1 MSTAQHTSVLLDE
14 ALQALRI
21 QAGGSYVDGT
31 FGRGGHSR
39 ALLARLAALGQ
50 GGRLWVFDKDPEA
63 IAVAQELQQQWQQRV
78 QQQQPGV
85 QMTVVHDSFAA
96 LGEVLGNEK
105 VDGVLLDLGVS
116 SPQLDNAARGFS
128 FRDDGPL
135 DMRMDNTCG
144 LSAAE
149 FVNSASAE
157 MLAKVIRDYGEERFA
172 VSVAK
177 ALVARRAVARFERTA
192 DLAQVVA
199 GAVKT
204 REPGQN
210 PATRTFQA
218 LRIHVN
224 QELEELPLVLNQA
237 VQHLQP
243 GGRLA
248 VISFHSLEDRIVK
261 QFMQQHARV
270 PAHFARLPLRDD
282 QLPGCLLAEVE
293 RHLPSAAEVAANP
306 RARSAVLRSATRT
319 TVPWENRA

>member
-1 MSTAQHTSVLLDE
+1 MKTAQHTSVLLNE
-14 ALQALRI
+14 AVEALRI
-21 QAGGSYVDGT
+21 QANGLYVDAT

-63 IAVAQELQQQWQQRV
+63 IAAAHALQAEWQAQQAKQKR
-78 QQQQPGV
+78 GV
-85 QMTVVHDSFAA
+85 QMHVVHDSFAA
-96 LGEVLGNEK
+96 LGAVLGNEK
-105 VDGVLLDLGVS
+105 VNGVLLDLGVS

-135 DMRMDNTCG
+135 DMRMDNTRG
-144 LSAAE
+144 QPAAE
-149 FVNSASAE
+149 FVNNASLE
-157 MLAKVIRDYGEERFA
+157 TLAKVIRDYGEERFA

-177 ALVARRAVARFERTA
+177 TLVARRAVARFERTA

-218 LRIHVN
+218 IRIHVN

-243 GGRLA
+243 GGRLVA
-248 VISFHSLEDRIVK
+248 ISFHSLEDRVVK
-261 QFMQQHARV
+261 QFMQQNARV
-270 PAHFARLPLRDD
+270 PEHFARLPLRDD
-282 QLPGCLLAEVE
+282 QLPGCWLSEVE
-293 RHLPSAAEVAANP
+293 RHLPSQVELEANP
-306 RARSAVLRSATRT
+306 RARSAVMRSATRSA
-319 TVPWENRA
+319 VPWENRA